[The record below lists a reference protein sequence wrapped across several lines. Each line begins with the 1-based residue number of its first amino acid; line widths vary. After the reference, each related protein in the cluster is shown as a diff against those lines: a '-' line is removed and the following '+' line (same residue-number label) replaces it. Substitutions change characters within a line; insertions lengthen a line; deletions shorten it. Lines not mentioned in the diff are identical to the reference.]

1 MRYFSIAIIAAAS
14 AIATTTIAA
23 AADLPLK
30 EPVSEAPVV
39 APVTSWEG
47 FYFGGHVGY
56 GWDPADGTFNPVTY
70 VTSAV
75 PPLFINSSSG
85 PVNLSVDPEGWLG
98 GVQIGY
104 NWQRDSWV
112 YGLEAD
118 FSWSDIEDSDS
129 APWFVNSSVGAAGA
143 QGLALNIT
151 GIVRL
156 KQKLDYFGT
165 FRGRIGWLAN
175 NSLLL
180 YATGGGAW
188 GHVKTEFSN
197 SDISLSGAGV
207 GGLTAAQRAALTA
220 GGYDSASDIR
230 WGFSVGGGAEWMF
243 AQNWSVKAEYLFV
256 DLLGSDTLNIV
267 GGTATAGDME
277 VHTARLGVNW
287 HFHAQ

>member
-1 MRYFSIAIIAAAS
+1 M
-14 AIATTTIAA
+14 
-23 AADLPLK
+23 
-30 EPVSEAPVV
+30 
-39 APVTSWEG
+39 
-47 FYFGGHVGY
+47 
-56 GWDPADGTFNPVTY
+56 
-70 VTSAV
+70 
-75 PPLFINSSSG
+75 
-85 PVNLSVDPEGWLG
+85 NLSVDPEGWLG